1 MPYGNHGC
9 RGGDVNNAFL
19 YVIQNDGVDIEYA
32 YRYEAKVKQYL
43 NTLLLLHC
51 TSCDSIGL

>member
-9 RGGDVNNAFL
+9 RGGDVHTAFL
-19 YVIQNDGVDIEYA
+19 YVIQNDGVDTEYA
-32 YRYEAKVKQYL
+32 YRYEAKVKKYL
-43 NTLLLLHC
+43 NTLLLLRC